1 MRGFD
6 VPEDQQLPL
15 QGSRTL
21 RARATERSP
30 LLSGAPRPLVV
41 RFSRWRQSRNRRGRS
56 EDEEEGKKSV
66 SLGFSRR
73 YKGDKGSGLRLSS
86 SSREGEERDSEL
98 TILSHGF
105 PWTTDFI
112 SSYLVSVETYLRGRK
127 KGSRR
132 DERESQQRKKGR
144 EGDRPPAPSFEL
156 KTILERLTSAQT
168 LKQNCNGR
176 VSVSIN

>member
-1 MRGFD
+1 MRGFY

-73 YKGDKGSGLRLSS
+73 YKG
-86 SSREGEERDSEL
+86 EAE
-98 TILSHGF
+98 
-105 PWTTDFI
+105 
-112 SSYLVSVETYLRGRK
+112 V
-127 KGSRR
+127 
-132 DERESQQRKKGR
+132 
-144 EGDRPPAPSFEL
+144 EL
-156 KTILERLTSAQT
+156 KLEG
-168 LKQNCNGR
+168 GR
-176 VSVSIN
+176 GEGF

>member
-1 MRGFD
+1 M
-6 VPEDQQLPL
+6 
-15 QGSRTL
+15 
-21 RARATERSP
+21 
-30 LLSGAPRPLVV
+30 
-41 RFSRWRQSRNRRGRS
+41 
-56 EDEEEGKKSV
+56 
-66 SLGFSRR
+66 
-73 YKGDKGSGLRLSS
+73 SS

-127 KGSRR
+127 KGWRR
-132 DERESQQRKKGR
+132 DEGESQQRKKGR

-156 KTILERLTSAQT
+156 KTILETTHISANSEAK
-168 LKQNCNGR
+168 LHGR